1 MKSSD
6 KKQSDLSAT
15 LANLRSRN
23 QRLPSSPLTIA
34 DEALITGSGRQ
45 RFSPNKPRVNTLDRK
60 PVMHAIIRDLL
71 LGNITQGQALKRLR
85 IEVLGL
91 RQDDYARLVKVAR
104 KTLSE
109 VENDKGNFSAEMIN
123 KVFKPFGLETG
134 LVPTSKSLI
143 VSLLANE
150 PQQP

>member
-23 QRLPSSPLTIA
+23 QRLPSSPLPIA
-34 DEALITGSGRQ
+34 DEALITGSGSQ

-109 VENDKGNFSAEMIN
+109 VENDKGNFSAEMVN
-123 KVFKPFGLETG
+123 KVFKPFGRETG
-134 LVPTSKSLI
+134 LVPTSKSLS

>member
-23 QRLPSSPLTIA
+23 QRLPSSPLPIA

-45 RFSPNKPRVNTLDRK
+45 RFSPNKHRVNTLDRK

>member
-23 QRLPSSPLTIA
+23 QRLPSSPLPIA
-34 DEALITGSGRQ
+34 NEALITGSGRQ

>member
-6 KKQSDLSAT
+6 KKQSDLNAT

-23 QRLPSSPLTIA
+23 QRLPSSPLPIA

>member
-1 MKSSD
+1 MKPSD
-6 KKQSDLSAT
+6 KKESDLRAT

-23 QRLPSSPLTIA
+23 QRLPSSPLPVA
-34 DEALITGSGRQ
+34 DEETVIETGSQ

-71 LGNITQGQALKRLR
+71 LGNITQGQALRRLR

-143 VSLLANE
+143 VSLLAID
-150 PQQP
+150 PQQS

>member
-23 QRLPSSPLTIA
+23 QRLPSSPLPIA

>member
-6 KKQSDLSAT
+6 KKQSDLNAT

-23 QRLPSSPLTIA
+23 QRLPSSPLPIA
-34 DEALITGSGRQ
+34 DEALIIGSGRQ

>member
-23 QRLPSSPLTIA
+23 QRLPSSPLPIA

-143 VSLLANE
+143 VSLLVNE

>member
-23 QRLPSSPLTIA
+23 QRLPSSPLPIA
-34 DEALITGSGRQ
+34 DEALITGSGSQ

-150 PQQP
+150 PQ

>member
-23 QRLPSSPLTIA
+23 QRLPSSPLPIA
-34 DEALITGSGRQ
+34 DEALITGSGSQ

-109 VENDKGNFSAEMIN
+109 VENDKGNFSAEMVN

>member
-1 MKSSD
+1 MKPSD
-6 KKQSDLSAT
+6 KKESDLRAT

-23 QRLPSSPLTIA
+23 QRLPSSPLPVA
-34 DEALITGSGRQ
+34 DEVNAIETGSQ

-71 LGNITQGQALKRLR
+71 LGNITQGQALRRLR

-143 VSLLANE
+143 VSLLAID
-150 PQQP
+150 PQQS

>member
-23 QRLPSSPLTIA
+23 QRLPSSPLPIA
-34 DEALITGSGRQ
+34 DEALITGSGSQ

>member
-1 MKSSD
+1 MKPSD
-6 KKQSDLSAT
+6 KKESDLRAT

-23 QRLPSSPLTIA
+23 QRLPSSPLPVA
-34 DEALITGSGRQ
+34 DEVNAIETGSQ

-71 LGNITQGQALKRLR
+71 LGNITQGQALRRLR

-143 VSLLANE
+143 VSLLAIA
-150 PQQP
+150 PQQS

>member
-23 QRLPSSPLTIA
+23 QRLPSSPLPIA

-109 VENDKGNFSAEMIN
+109 VENDKGNFSAEMVN

>member
-23 QRLPSSPLTIA
+23 QRLPSSPLPEA
-34 DEALITGSGRQ
+34 DKAPLTGSGSQ
-45 RFSPNKPRVNTLDRK
+45 RFSRNKSRVNTLERK
-60 PVMHAIIRDLL
+60 SVMNAIIRDLL
-71 LGNITQGQALKRLR
+71 LGTVTQGQALKRLR

-150 PQQP
+150 PQ

>member
-1 MKSSD
+1 MKPSD

-23 QRLPSSPLTIA
+23 RRLPSSPLPEES
-34 DEALITGSGRQ
+34 EANLTGSGSQ
-45 RFSPNKPRVNTLDRK
+45 RFSPTKPRVNTLDRK
-60 PVMHAIIRDLL
+60 SVMHAIILDLL
-71 LGNITQGQALKRLR
+71 LGKVTQGQALKRLR
-85 IEVLGL
+85 LEVLGL

-109 VENDKGNFSAEMIN
+109 VENDKGNFSVEMIN

-134 LVPTSKSLI
+134 LVPTSKSLL
-143 VSLLANE
+143 VSLLGNE
-150 PQQP
+150 PQQA

>member
-6 KKQSDLSAT
+6 KKQSDLNAT

-23 QRLPSSPLTIA
+23 QRLPSSPLPIA

-150 PQQP
+150 PQQL

>member
-23 QRLPSSPLTIA
+23 QRLPSSPLPIA

-85 IEVLGL
+85 IEVLAL

>member
-1 MKSSD
+1 MKPSD
-6 KKQSDLSAT
+6 KKESDLRAT

-23 QRLPSSPLTIA
+23 QRLPSSPLPVA
-34 DEALITGSGRQ
+34 DEVNAIETGSQ

-71 LGNITQGQALKRLR
+71 LGNITQGQALRRLR

-143 VSLLANE
+143 VSLLATD
-150 PQQP
+150 PQQS

>member
-23 QRLPSSPLTIA
+23 QRLPSSPLPIA
-34 DEALITGSGRQ
+34 DEALITGLGRQ